1 MNVTFCLWPI
11 PGDVFSPPTNS
22 EALPPPRHPC
32 VVLDLATD
40 GSGEAQL
47 VSGLKV
53 APRDG
58 EQNTAEQTTHG
69 WAKSGKN
76 CHGRFY
82 PWWSF
87 PGYFLGIILSISEY
101 SFPIYQLGINSV

>member
-69 WAKSGKN
+69 WRSLERIAMVD
-76 CHGRFY
+76 F
-82 PWWSF
+82 
-87 PGYFLGIILSISEY
+87 ILDGHSQVI
-101 SFPIYQLGINSV
+101 F